1 METIKVKKKAG
12 RISPTLMGDYDDTTT
27 YRRLDWVYYGGTSYI
42 CKKNNTIGIKPSTLE
57 RWQKMIELPT
67 ELNMIFEEATTRENI
82 TSGEKLSVILG
93 KIKRCISDI
102 KAVAFTGSYNDLSD
116 TPKSLKN
123 PNALNINF
131 NGASEASYDGS
142 ATKEINVTPAAINA
156 VNTST
161 ILTTKEQ
168 ISANTNAANVTG
180 ALVAKSIMADIT
192 QINGSLVYQSG
203 DVIGRDSIF
212 MWIVGALGGVSTDI
226 YTFIPINKPIVGNY
240 IFNLVSLRIAQNGN
254 AYTVSES
261 ELENIET
268 QVINFSNSGLYLRI
282 VKKDGWDCNTNDVV
296 SIAIK
301 FTLTVS

>member
-1 METIKVKKKAG
+1 MPFYFYKN
-12 RISPTLMGDYDDTTT
+12 
-27 YRRLDWVYYGGTSYI
+27 I
-42 CKKNNTIGIKPSTLE
+42 CLY
-57 RWQKMIELPT
+57 
-67 ELNMIFEEATTRENI
+67 F
-82 TSGEKLSVILG
+82 
-93 KIKRCISDI
+93 
-102 KAVAFTGSYNDLSD
+102 
-116 TPKSLKN
+116 
-123 PNALNINF
+123 
-131 NGASEASYDGS
+131 
-142 ATKEINVTPAAINA
+142 
-156 VNTST
+156 
-161 ILTTKEQ
+161 
-168 ISANTNAANVTG
+168 
-180 ALVAKSIMADIT
+180 T

-301 FTLTVS
+301 FTLTIV

>member
-192 QINGSLVYQSG
+192 QINGSLSEKAVTKSG
-203 DVIGRDSIF
+203 H
-212 MWIVGALGGVSTDI
+212 LQGVSGSVAT
-226 YTFIPINKPIVGNY
+226 INLAPFTNY
-240 IFNLVSLRIAQNGN
+240 LFF
-254 AYTVSES
+254 AYTYVYFIQTYSRSFEYYGIIPAP
-261 ELENIET
+261 EDFITLNNVDGLNLKIIKNIGSSFYAT
-268 QVINFSNSGLYLRI
+268 ILNMGKNNYNFL
-282 VKKDGWDCNTNDVV
+282 DT
-296 SIAIK
+296 
-301 FTLTVS
+301 